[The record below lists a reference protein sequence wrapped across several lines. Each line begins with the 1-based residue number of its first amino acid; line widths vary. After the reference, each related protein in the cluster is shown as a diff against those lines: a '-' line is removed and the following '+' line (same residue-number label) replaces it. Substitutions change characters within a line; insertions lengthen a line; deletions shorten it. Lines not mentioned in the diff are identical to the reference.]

1 MASLHGLVALNTVV
15 SLSIDECLLHE
26 TFTKVSANESWL
38 MVLRAGVRVVGES
51 ELRALGGCLGAKRR

>member
-1 MASLHGLVALNTVV
+1 MGVLTDLG
-15 SLSIDECLLHE
+15 
-26 TFTKVSANESWL
+26 WL